1 MNKLKVLRNERGI
14 TQQQMAQRLNLSLRG
29 YQAIENG
36 VNETSYKNLVVLAD
50 FFDCSIDYL
59 LGHETKNIL
68 HLDSFTPEQQELLD
82 TVLQLTPTNC
92 ARVKAYADGLM
103 TADEERETT
112 IRKFRR

>member
-1 MNKLKVLRNERGI
+1 MNL
-14 TQQQMAQRLNLSLRG
+14 LSLRESAG
-29 YQAIENG
+29 
-36 VNETSYKNLVVLAD
+36 ETQDFVAEKVGIKKTTYWSYETGRTQPDFETLIKLAD
-50 FFDCSIDYL
+50 HFDCSIDYL
-59 LGHETKNIL
+59 LGHKTKNIL